1 MRRIIVSTLFLSTM
15 LLHAQS
21 SNTGQGVNLEARGE
35 SPNALAA
42 PAAVLHANDASE
54 KTQGYRISTGAV
66 APKLLKVHDV
76 DLSVSDFHAKDP
88 SSQKLVLHYSVDQS
102 GKPQNIQIV
111 KPVNPEVDA
120 RVIHAVSQYRYAPA
134 KLDGQ
139 VVSSDLNLVMSFE
152 PR

>member
-1 MRRIIVSTLFLSTM
+1 MRRIILSTLFLSTM

-21 SNTGQGVNLEARGE
+21 SNNGQGVTFQARGE

-54 KTQGYRISTGAV
+54 KTQGFRISTGAV

-76 DLSVSDFHAKDP
+76 ILSVSDFHAKDP
-88 SSQKLVLHYSVDQS
+88 SSQKLVLHFNVDQS

-111 KPVNPEVDA
+111 KPVNPDVDA
-120 RVIHAVSQYRYAPA
+120 RVINAVSQYRYIPA

-139 VVSSDLNLVMSFE
+139 VVSSDLNLIMSFE